1 VRVNGRLREH
11 RESYTSSIWFALLDD
26 LGHRSL
32 RDAFIV
38 LCAGSGAVATEY
50 HEDPMFDLDAS

>member
-1 VRVNGRLREH
+1 MRTPPRAHCQVCRRIVAVRVNGRLREH
-11 RESYTSSIWFALLDD
+11 RESYTSSM
-26 LGHRSL
+26 
-32 RDAFIV
+32 